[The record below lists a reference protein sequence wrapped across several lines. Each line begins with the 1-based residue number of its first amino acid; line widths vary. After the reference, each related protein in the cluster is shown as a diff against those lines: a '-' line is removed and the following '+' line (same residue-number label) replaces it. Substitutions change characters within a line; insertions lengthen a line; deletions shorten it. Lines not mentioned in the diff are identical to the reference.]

1 MESLIPTVTISLNN
15 NKYEILELTVNPI
28 FAIEIFFLKI
38 WPKRYF
44 KVWVELVLG
53 HNSDEELSI
62 PEVHF
67 SFNSAF
73 HFTRKIHPPL
83 DDGDIQI
90 SGGKSANFILYKHFW
105 FNETNFEKSEIYDK
119 TADLLISAYGS
130 NATRLVPKGYTGM
143 SKKSKIAVEKSNSN
157 LIECDKVRAALA
169 FYRSNYSQEKNNSY
183 KRINYPS
190 TFNAKSGK
198 PREIILTPMPFDLYD
213 FSPNVYD
220 FKLNKKESISFWYYY
235 DYSEQT
241 AAYADDE
248 HKDQIS
254 FLNRVIINSELKDIG
269 INYFPRLPFRYE
281 VISSIPTLGTS
292 PRFPIDPPVWECKEQ
307 LYPLRIIDTQHANTK
322 SENRYWLKLNK
333 GKSTLDFFATIRDR
347 KVESDRSV
355 FIIIQTIF
363 IGFFSK
369 YITHNKLS
377 IGISSG
383 IVIAI
388 ALLNIFKLF
397 KFPHKSFL
405 ELYCKPIQIFKIL
418 LITGI
423 IIYLLRIFK

>member
-1 MESLIPTVTISLNN
+1 MESLIPTVTISINN

-28 FAIEIFFLKI
+28 FAIEISFLKI

-44 KVWVELVLG
+44 KVWLELVLG

-83 DDGDIQI
+83 DDRDIQI
-90 SGGKSANFILYKHFW
+90 SGEKGGKSANFILYKHFW
-105 FNETNFEKSEIYDK
+105 FNETNFKKSEIYDK

-130 NATRLVPKGYTGM
+130 NATRLVPKEYTGTG
-143 SKKSKIAVEKSNSN
+143 KSNFN

-169 FYRSNYSQEKNNSY
+169 FYRSNYSQEKNKRY

-198 PREIILTPMPFDLYD
+198 PREIILTPRPFDLYD
-213 FSPNVYD
+213 FSPSVYD
-220 FKLNKKESISFWYYY
+220 FKLNKEESISFWYYY

-254 FLNRVIINSELKDIG
+254 FLNRVIINPELKNIG

-281 VISSIPTLGTS
+281 VISSMPKLVSS
-292 PRFPIDPPVWECKEQ
+292 PRLPIDPPVWGCEEQ
-307 LYPLRIIDTQHANTK
+307 LYPLRIIDTQH
-322 SENRYWLKLNK
+322 ENRDWLNRS
-333 GKSTLDFFATIRDR
+333 KSVLDFFATIRDR
-347 KVESDRSV
+347 KVESDRNV
-355 FIIIQTIF
+355 VIIMQTVLIGLISKCVVCVIHGKLWIGVLFGIF
-363 IGFFSK
+363 IT
-369 YITHNKLS
+369 IL
-377 IGISSG
+377 
-383 IVIAI
+383 
-388 ALLNIFKLF
+388 LLNIYRLF
-397 KFPHKSFL
+397 RFPHKSFL
-405 ELYCKPIQIFKIL
+405 NFIVSLYKK
-418 LITGI
+418 
-423 IIYLLRIFK
+423 YS